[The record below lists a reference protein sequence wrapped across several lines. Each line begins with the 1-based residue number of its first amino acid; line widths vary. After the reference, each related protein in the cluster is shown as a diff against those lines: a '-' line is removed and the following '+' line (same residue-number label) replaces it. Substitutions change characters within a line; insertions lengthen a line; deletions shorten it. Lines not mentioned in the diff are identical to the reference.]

1 MKDGIERI
9 KEERERQ
16 ISKEGYDKEHDE
28 KNEKYNNLVFAAA
41 SYIMAEFD
49 GDLAEKLWPWDM
61 YYYKPKNYLRNL
73 ERAGALIAA
82 EIDRITAESEK

>member
-28 KNEKYNNLVFAAA
+28 KNEKYNNKINKKTPLCATNTSEECKSMIYTLLTVSKLYHTHFKFAT
-41 SYIMAEFD
+41 E
-49 GDLAEKLWPWDM
+49 
-61 YYYKPKNYLRNL
+61 
-73 ERAGALIAA
+73 
-82 EIDRITAESEK
+82 

>member
-28 KNEKYNNLVFAAA
+28 KNEKYNNLAFAAA

-49 GDLAEKLWPWDM
+49 GDCSC
-61 YYYKPKNYLRNL
+61 
-73 ERAGALIAA
+73 I
-82 EIDRITAESEK
+82 